1 MSKLISTF
9 SQFYKR
15 AKAKFERCLAPR
27 VIKIK
32 LKRHDS
38 IEFYLYNPPFQLETD
53 IYWRGW
59 ENINWEPK
67 TRLIW
72 ADLCTKS
79 KLIFDIGANTGIFS
93 ILAKVHNKESS
104 VFAFEPQP
112 NIFEVLQKN
121 NTINNFDIHCEN
133 IAISDRIGTLPFY
146 NYGKDPFGR
155 INTTAGSL
163 NQSWREIDQKFI
175 EVEVG
180 TLDSFLKDRQIKS
193 IDLIK
198 IDVESYEPQVLEGYK
213 THLHLHRPIIILEIL
228 NIEAGKMILTYFE
241 GKSYFYYNIH
251 EIDGLQSVEELGKSE
266 HGNYLLCP
274 EEKQH
279 LISLFK
285 KIKEL

>member
-1 MSKLISTF
+1 MSKLISAF

-15 AKAKFERCLAPR
+15 AKAKFERWLAPR
-27 VIKIK
+27 VIKVK
-32 LKRHDS
+32 LKQHDS

-59 ENINWEPK
+59 ENINWESQ

-93 ILAKVHNKESS
+93 ILAKAHNHDST
-104 VFAFEPQP
+104 VIAFEPQP
-112 NIFEVLQKN
+112 NIYNVLQKN
-121 NTINNFDIHCEN
+121 NEINNFDIHCEN
-133 IAISDRIGTLPFY
+133 IALSDRIGSLPFY

-163 NQSWREIDQKFI
+163 NQSWRENDQKSI
-175 EVEVG
+175 EVEVT

-198 IDVESYEPQVLEGYK
+198 IDVESYEPQVLKGYK
-213 THLHLHRPIIILEIL
+213 QHLHLHRPIIILEIL
-228 NIEAGKMILTYFE
+228 DIEVGKRIQTYFE
-241 GKSYFYYNIH
+241 GESYIYFNIH
-251 EIDGLQSVEELGKSE
+251 ESDGLRNAVELGKSK

-274 EEKQH
+274 EEKQN
-279 LISLFK
+279 LISLFTK
-285 KIKEL
+285 M